1 LAAAKRCDQG
11 KESKL
16 KYSKIHEA
24 LAEVCS
30 GKEHRK
36 EKFRKNAVKGY
47 S

>member
-1 LAAAKRCDQG
+1 MAKYYDQG

-16 KYSKIHEA
+16 KYSKVNEA
-24 LAEVCS
+24 LVKVCS
-30 GKEHRK
+30 GKEYRK